1 MTFKTYSLGDA
12 PRKSQNLK
20 LLGGQEEKLGS
31 LQELG
36 LRVLDETAQ
45 LGDRDSLL
53 TFGLASTSPEA
64 LAYPIPTYHGCHP
77 ALETQAKGSAETE
90 ASHAWATGALR
101 LFCYPGVTCHLLC
114 SWRGRARSVF
124 NMTLPELGLPE
135 PTVKNTCI
143 C

>member
-64 LAYPIPTYHGCHP
+64 LAYPIPTYHGCHQP
-77 ALETQAKGSAETE
+77 WRPKPKALLK
-90 ASHAWATGALR
+90 LR
-101 LFCYPGVTCHLLC
+101 PPMPG
-114 SWRGRARSVF
+114 
-124 NMTLPELGLPE
+124 PLGP
-135 PTVKNTCI
+135 
-143 C
+143 